1 MKEKFCKFLN
11 KFKEIRKV
19 TDHSFLPQNAIFPS
33 VTSCSTRL
41 LLPKQFKLERHLFI
55 QPAILVSL
63 QWSSDGQTE
72 MQRAIKDR
80 GLVKYMERHICR
92 ITHYPAT
99 TSLQH
104 LFPPFHRMTEQ
115 LRLAGTSE
123 STCPNSCSIRDTQR
137 RGPRNTSRWLLKISE
152 EEAPQPLWMS

>member
-33 VTSCSTRL
+33 VSSCSTRL

-72 MQRAIKDR
+72 MQRAIKDL

-115 LRLAGTSE
+115 LRLS
-123 STCPNSCSIRDTQR
+123 CPALAQQGHLWQVTQHGVQADVNNSMN
-137 RGPRNTSRWLLKISE
+137 GFRW
-152 EEAPQPLWMS
+152 